1 MLTDDAPHGIGIEST
16 ARCRQKTDEK
26 MARLANVYTPNKV
39 RDAAKVAGLVAA
51 YEAGEVVRP
60 VIVIEYC
67 DELHALSGSHR
78 IAAMLQAFG
87 TRVETD
93 DLEEY
98 VEIIAA
104 SDLDLSRDA
113 LAFLD
118 SLRNASRD
126 ESRLVDMIACLPESV
141 RAAMADQV

>member
-1 MLTDDAPHGIGIEST
+1 
-16 ARCRQKTDEK
+16 
-26 MARLANVYTPNKV
+26 MARLANVCTPNKV

-51 YEAGEVVRP
+51 YEAGSAVRP

-87 TRVETD
+87 ARIETD
-93 DLEEY
+93 EIEEY
-98 VEIIAA
+98 VEIVAA
-104 SDLDLSRDA
+104 SDLDLSDDA

-118 SLRNASRD
+118 SIRNASRD
-126 ESRLVDMIACLPESV
+126 ESRLVDMIACLPESAQ
-141 RAAMADQV
+141 AAMDDQV